1 MVAIVIKV
9 IRGYP
14 LKAKLALL
22 TTAVRLTFINETT
35 GLPVA
40 KSSLDHC
47 AVSYYER
54 DNPVISYIL
63 PVMTQPSKLLSDKL
77 VCRNK

>member
-1 MVAIVIKV
+1 MVAIAIEV
-9 IRGYP
+9 IRGFP

-22 TTAVRLTFINETT
+22 NTAVRLTFINEST
-35 GLPVA
+35 GLPVE

-63 PVMTQPSKLLSDKL
+63 PVMTQPSKLVSDKS
-77 VCRNK
+77 VCQYM